1 MAWQRFQP
9 TTTESRSNPLT
20 NWAIRPW
27 VQLVVRYLS
36 IYLSIYIYI
45 YIYMYYI
52 CICIYVSIY
61 LSIYLSIYE
70 HNVCSVISVRFQG
83 SSRRVSSF
91 EDFSALLSSWE
102 VNFNKSQV
110 LLIANILL
118 VVKAENIYWNKIK
131 MHKKMQTELSH

>member
-1 MAWQRFQP
+1 MYL
-9 TTTESRSNPLT
+9 S
-20 NWAIRPW
+20 IC
-27 VQLVVRYLS
+27 LS
-36 IYLSIYIYI
+36 IYL
-45 YIYMYYI
+45 YMNTM
-52 CICIYVSIY
+52 CAVS
-61 LSIYLSIYE
+61 SA
-70 HNVCSVISVRFQG
+70 CDF
-83 SSRRVSSF
+83 RRVSSF